1 MSPSEETNRQ
11 TAEEWRELGFYYFF
25 NHDSARWIL
34 SGSKFGLQKF
44 AHLVSSYASD
54 PRNEGLSEHEHIG
67 PYMYL
72 EIMTWSEA
80 KITSHAIA
88 GTLPELFRLAKLI
101 SEAASNSQVGD
112 QITIDSE
119 YSNINE
125 ATLVLEVQ
133 ADDFDPASADSAL
146 WSGLS

>member
-1 MSPSEETNRQ
+1 
-11 TAEEWRELGFYYFF
+11 
-25 NHDSARWIL
+25 
-34 SGSKFGLQKF
+34 
-44 AHLVSSYASD
+44 
-54 PRNEGLSEHEHIG
+54 
-67 PYMYL
+67 MYL